1 MIETGLWLLSWWIT
15 AWLHALVLLGAVWL
29 AERGGLLHA
38 PALRQASWRLAL
50 LAPLLTAGWQT
61 VAGQVSWTAHL
72 AVAMPVAMAPAAAP
86 PAATMGRGPEYI
98 AAGPMATG
106 GDWERS
112 STAAFAIETGV
123 AGRRARIDHVGASTT
138 APPVATAGVP
148 EAIGSGWLAA
158 SLSGAAWL
166 WTLGMLGL
174 VLRMLGAWWT
184 ERRRCGALPDVTTPD
199 VHGEAAE
206 LAQSAHLPGVR
217 LASDPQLASPAALA
231 PATVCLPPWALT
243 LLRPRQ
249 RRAMLAHEIAHLAR
263 RDPDWQ
269 LLYALLP
276 PLPLAAL
283 ARRRLADLA
292 EHACDAWAARQTGG
306 GRALAESLALC
317 VERGFSGHRV
327 PQFAAPMA
335 KASSPLVERVQRLIE
350 DKPMRFE
357 RVSPWRRAV
366 LGAAVLM
373 AALAMPGIALVG
385 NPLLA
390 GVVTDPAQLP
400 PPPAPPAPP
409 EPPRAPAPP
418 QAPEAPPPPSS
429 SMAPPAL
436 PAPPAP
442 PSPPT
447 APSPPAPPAAPGGL
461 SIESSDG
468 LFGRTVRIRM
478 EHDDVEL
485 SFEADGKFSFNDAED
500 DLAALEDEATLV
512 ETRDGV
518 TRRME
523 FEADGDQIVRSYE
536 VDGDE
541 QVIDAA
547 ARQWMASAIVNLLRQ
562 SGIDAAKRI
571 ARIQSKGGV
580 PAVLDEIELIRGDHA
595 RGLYLAALF
604 EQPNLS
610 AGDLDRALQ
619 LAAAMESDYSRR
631 TALEVALAR
640 QTLTPERQVALLH
653 TVAGF
658 ESDYDRRML
667 LVATAPLLATDDRAL
682 QAWFDALAA
691 CHSDYDTRMSL
702 EAVLARDQLAPEALE
717 RVIAATVRMDSDYDR
732 RATLEALA
740 PRLGDSQ
747 ALARSYATAVKGIGS
762 DYDRRAA
769 LEAQIEGSTLT
780 PFSSAAVLDVVDV
793 LGSDFDRGV
802 VMQAL
807 AAKMPADA
815 ALIARYRASAR
826 KLDDHTRGQVERAL
840 DRFQS

>member
-174 VLRMLGAWWT
+174 ALRMLGAWWI
-184 ERRRCGALPDVTTPD
+184 ERRRCRVLPDVTASD

-206 LAQSAHLPGVR
+206 LAQCAQLPGVR

-243 LLRPRQ
+243 ALRPRQ

-263 RDPDWQ
+263 RDPYWQ

-409 EPPRAPAPP
+409 APP
-418 QAPEAPPPPSS
+418 QAPEAPPPPPPPPSS
-429 SMAPPAL
+429 SMAPLPAP

-447 APSPPAPPAAPGGL
+447 APATPAPPTAPQGL

-468 LFGRTVRIRM
+468 LFGRSVRIQM

-500 DLAALEDEATLV
+500 DLVALEDEATLI

-518 TRRME
+518 TRRID
-523 FEADGDQIVRSYE
+523 FEADGEQIRRSYE

-541 QVIDAA
+541 QPLDAE
-547 ARQWMASAIVNLLRQ
+547 ARRWMASAIVRVLRE
-562 SGIDAAKRI
+562 SGIDAGKRI
-571 ARIQSKGGV
+571 ARIHARGGL
-580 PAVLDEIELIRGDHA
+580 PAVLAEIELIDGDHA
-595 RGLYLAALF
+595 RGVYLAALF
-604 EQPNLS
+604 DLPGLT
-610 AGDLDRALQ
+610 ATDLDRALQ
-619 LAAAMESDYSRR
+619 LASKMQSDYSRR
-631 TALEVALAR
+631 TALEAALAR
-640 QTLTPERQVALLH
+640 HTLSPGQQIAMLQ
-653 TVAGF
+653 TVASF
-658 ESDYDRRML
+658 ESDYDRRVL
-667 LVATAPLLATDDRAL
+667 LVAAAPLLAADARVR
-682 QAWFDALAA
+682 QAWFDALGA
-691 CHSDYDTRMSL
+691 CRSDYDTRVSL
-702 EAVLARDQLAPEALE
+702 EAMLSRDPLTQDDLQ
-717 RVIAATVRMDSDYDR
+717 RVIESAARMHSDYDR
-732 RATLEALA
+732 RTTLEALA

-747 ALARSYATAVKGIGS
+747 ALALAYAAAVKAIGS

-780 PFSSAAVLDVVDV
+780 PFIGQAVLDVADG
-793 LGSDFDRGV
+793 LGSNFDRGL

-826 KLDDHTRGQVERAL
+826 TLDDHTRGQVERAL

>member
-174 VLRMLGAWWT
+174 ALRMLGAWWI
-184 ERRRCGALPDVTTPD
+184 ERRRCRVLPDVTASD

-206 LAQSAHLPGVR
+206 LAQCAQLPSVR

-243 LLRPRQ
+243 ALRPRQ

-263 RDPDWQ
+263 RDPYWQ

-335 KASSPLVERVQRLIE
+335 KASSPVVERVQRLIE

-409 EPPRAPAPP
+409 APP
-418 QAPEAPPPPSS
+418 QAPEAPPPPPPPPSS
-429 SMAPPAL
+429 SMAPLPAP

-447 APSPPAPPAAPGGL
+447 APAPPAPPAAPQGL

-468 LFGRTVRIRM
+468 LFGRSVRIQM

-500 DLAALEDEATLV
+500 DLVALEDEATLI

-518 TRRME
+518 TRRID
-523 FEADGDQIVRSYE
+523 FEADGEQIRRSYE

-541 QVIDAA
+541 QPLDAE
-547 ARQWMASAIVNLLRQ
+547 ARRWMASAIVRVLRE
-562 SGIDAAKRI
+562 SGIDAGKRI
-571 ARIQSKGGV
+571 ARIHARGGL
-580 PAVLDEIELIRGDHA
+580 PAVLAEIELIDGDHA
-595 RGLYLAALF
+595 RGVYLAALF
-604 EQPNLS
+604 DLPGLT
-610 AGDLDRALQ
+610 ATDLDRALQ
-619 LAAAMESDYSRR
+619 LASKMQSDYSRR
-631 TALEVALAR
+631 TALEAALAR
-640 QTLTPERQVALLH
+640 HTLSPGQQIAMLQ
-653 TVAGF
+653 TVASF
-658 ESDYDRRML
+658 ESDYDRRVL
-667 LVATAPLLATDDRAL
+667 LVAAAPLLATDVRVQ
-682 QAWFDALAA
+682 QAWFDALSA
-691 CHSDYDTRMSL
+691 CRSDYDTRVSL
-702 EAVLARDQLAPEALE
+702 EAMLSRDPLTQDDLQ
-717 RVIAATVRMDSDYDR
+717 RVIESAARMHSDYDR
-732 RATLEALA
+732 RTTLEALA

-747 ALARSYATAVKGIGS
+747 ALALAYAAAVKAIGS

-780 PFSSAAVLDVVDV
+780 PFIGQAVLDVADG
-793 LGSDFDRGV
+793 LGSNFDRGL

-826 KLDDHTRGQVERAL
+826 TLDDHTRGQVERAL

>member
-1 MIETGLWLLSWWIT
+1 MIETGLVLLSWWIT
-15 AWLHALVLLGAVWL
+15 AWLHALILLGAVWL

-61 VAGQVSWTAHL
+61 VAGQVSWTADL
-72 AVAMPVAMAPAAAP
+72 AVAMPVAMAPVAAP
-86 PAATMGRGPEYI
+86 PAATMGRGPEHI
-98 AAGPMATG
+98 AAAPTAIG
-106 GDWERS
+106 GDSERS
-112 STAAFAIETGV
+112 SPPAFATETGV
-123 AGRRARIDHVGASTT
+123 AGRRAGIDHVGDSTT

-148 EAIGSGWLAA
+148 EAVGSGWLAA

-174 VLRMLGAWWT
+174 ALRMLGAWWT
-184 ERRRCGALPDVTTPD
+184 EHRRCGALPDVTTPE
-199 VHGEAAE
+199 VYGEAAE

-335 KASSPLVERVQRLIE
+335 KASSPVVERVQRLIE

-366 LGAAVLM
+366 LGAAVLA

-409 EPPRAPAPP
+409 APPR
-418 QAPEAPPPPSS
+418 APEAPPPPSP

-447 APSPPAPPAAPGGL
+447 APAPPAPPAAPHGL

-468 LFGRTVRIRM
+468 LFGRSVRIQM

-485 SFEADGKFSFNDAED
+485 SFEADGKFAFNDAED
-500 DLAALEDEATLV
+500 DLVALEDEATLI

-518 TRRME
+518 TRRID
-523 FEADGDQIVRSYE
+523 FEADGEQIRRSYE

-541 QVIDAA
+541 QPLDAQ
-547 ARQWMASAIVNLLRQ
+547 ARRWMASAIVRVLRE
-562 SGIDAAKRI
+562 SGIDAGKRI
-571 ARIQSKGGV
+571 ARIHARGGL
-580 PAVLDEIELIRGDHA
+580 PAVLAEIELIEGDHA
-595 RGLYLAALF
+595 RGAYLAALF
-604 EQPNLS
+604 DLPGLT
-610 AGDLDRALQ
+610 ATDLDRALQ
-619 LAAAMESDYSRR
+619 LASKMQSDYSRR
-631 TALEVALAR
+631 TALEAALAR
-640 QTLTPERQVALLH
+640 HTLSPGQQIAMLQ
-653 TVAGF
+653 TVASF
-658 ESDYDRRML
+658 ESDYDRRVL
-667 LVATAPLLATDDRAL
+667 LVAAAPLLATDARAR
-682 QAWFDALAA
+682 QAWFDALGA
-691 CHSDYDTRMSL
+691 CRSDYDTRVSL
-702 EAVLARDQLAPEALE
+702 EAILLRDPLTQDDLQ
-717 RVIAATVRMDSDYDR
+717 RVIESAARMNSDYDR

-747 ALARSYATAVKGIGS
+747 ALALAYAAAVKAIGS

-780 PFSSAAVLDVVDV
+780 PFIGQAVLDVADG
-793 LGSDFDRGV
+793 LGSNFDRGL

-826 KLDDHTRGQVERAL
+826 SLDDYTRGQVERAL